1 MRILWL
7 CNMIPP
13 AVAANLGMKASDKEG
28 WVLGAMNALS
38 GEAEYELAVAFPVPR
53 AHDGYQG
60 SDGKVRFFGF
70 YEDTGRPEDYDPVL
84 PYRLKSIV
92 DEFEPEVVHVF
103 GTEYPHTLAMCEV
116 YRDDPGRVLIGL
128 QGIMNVY
135 KDHYFDGLPG
145 KVVDR
150 VTFRDLV
157 KQDSLK
163 RQKKKYDLRALNEVK
178 ALKLAANVTGRTP
191 FDKEAALAV
200 NPGLKYHFMN
210 ETLRSGFYEL
220 PSEKPIKE
228 PYSIFIS
235 QGNYPI
241 KGAHYMLEAL
251 ALLKKE
257 FPSARLIVAG
267 DNITKHGTVKEKIK
281 LSSYGK
287 YLLELIDRY
296 NLRECVV
303 FTGSLNAAAFRER
316 MLRSTVYVC
325 PSAIENSPNS
335 LGEAMLL
342 KVPCVAARVGGIP
355 GIFDDGRDGILYEP
369 GNVPALAEAVASV
382 WRDPDKAAEYTD
394 HAREHAL
401 MTHDPLANLNRLKEI
416 YKTIKER

>member
-13 AVAANLGMKASDKEG
+13 AVASDLGMKASDKEG
-28 WVLGAMNALS
+28 WVLGALNALS
-38 GEAEYELAVAFPVPR
+38 GEPEYELAVAFPVPR
-53 AHDGYQG
+53 AHDGYRG
-60 SDGKVRFFGF
+60 KDGKVGFFGF
-70 YEDTGRPEDYDPVL
+70 YEDTGRPEAYDPVL

-116 YRDDPGRVLIGL
+116 FREDPGRVLIGL
-128 QGIMNVY
+128 QGIV
-135 KDHYFDGLPG
+135 DACREHYLDGLPDR
-145 KVVDR
+145 VVNR
-150 VTFRDLV
+150 VTFRDLL
-157 KQDSLK
+157 KRDSLK
-163 RQKKKYDLRALNEVK
+163 QQKKKFALRADNEAK

-191 FDKEAALAV
+191 FDKEASLTV

-241 KGAHYMLEAL
+241 KGAHYMIEAL

-257 FPSARLIVAG
+257 FPSARLIIAG
-267 DNITKHGTVKEKIK
+267 DNITKHATLKERIK

-287 YLLELIDRY
+287 YLLELIERY
-296 NLRECVV
+296 SLRECVV
-303 FTGSLNAAAFRER
+303 FTGSLNASAFRER

-325 PSAIENSPNS
+325 PSTIENSPNS

-369 GNVPALAEAVASV
+369 DNIAALAEAVASV
-382 WRDPDKAAEYTD
+382 WRDPDKAEEYTD

-401 MTHDPLANLNRLKEI
+401 MTHDPGENLKRLKEI
-416 YKTIKER
+416 YRSIAER